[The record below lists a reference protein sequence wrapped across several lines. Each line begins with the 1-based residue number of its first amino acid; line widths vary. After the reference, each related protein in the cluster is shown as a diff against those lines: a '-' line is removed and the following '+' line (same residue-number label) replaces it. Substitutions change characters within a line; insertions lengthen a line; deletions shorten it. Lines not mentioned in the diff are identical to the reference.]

1 MSSSNIL
8 DSVTTCLEK
17 CKSDYSDLESA
28 ITDCGKCFMS
38 SLGTK
43 CIQHLCKAKDKNI
56 LPNSISSIVDQMPF
70 CKTRKVVHEGK
81 NLLLINSVKVH

>member
-70 CKTRKVVHEGK
+70 CKTRKVVHGGK
-81 NLLLINSVKVH
+81 NLLFINSVKV